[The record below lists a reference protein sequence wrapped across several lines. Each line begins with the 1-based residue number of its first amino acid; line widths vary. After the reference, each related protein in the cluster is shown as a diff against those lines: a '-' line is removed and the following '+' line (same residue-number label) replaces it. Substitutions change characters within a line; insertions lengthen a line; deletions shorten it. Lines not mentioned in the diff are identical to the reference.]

1 MAIGSFIWFIESK
14 KQFAW
19 HLSKFQRWTFSFQKS
34 NREFLSIALRQVHE
48 QNNAVLKSAASATHI
63 LNRQDESAL
72 LRWELCSHDLAKYLK
87 DSKDVCSQT
96 NLSICHQS
104 TTEHH
109 HEDTVAFK
117 DRFINDLQQLNNSF
131 SANPFTAHT
140 WSPIDNLSIVYDDEI
155 ESNIKNIVDIGQRQ
169 FECYF
174 EERLIKAKT
183 PIDAT
188 IKSNSLRLPGKN
200 FTVKK
205 SKVEQS
211 LTAANI
217 STIKSSY
224 QFRCEEVC
232 NLFKEELFSNSTQHI
247 RRLEYSLSR
256 NKVWYFKETQLHW
269 KTKFKSRKSRSSRPE
284 VFCKKGVLRNF
295 TKFTEK
301 HLCQSLF
308 SNKVAGLSQQ
318 LY

>member
-1 MAIGSFIWFIESK
+1 MFDL
-14 KQFAW
+14 
-19 HLSKFQRWTFSFQKS
+19 LSLENSLPDIYQNFKDEHFSIQKS
-34 NREFLSIALRQVHE
+34 NREFSNIALDQVHE
-48 QNNAVLKSAASATHI
+48 QNNAVLKSVAGVTHI

-72 LRWELCSHDLAKYLK
+72 LRWELCSQDLAQYLK
-87 DSKDVCSQT
+87 DFEDACSQT
-96 NLSICHQS
+96 NVSICHQS

-117 DRFINDLQQLNNSF
+117 DRFINDVQQLNNSF

-140 WSPIDNLSIVYDDEI
+140 LSPIDNLSIAYDDEI
-155 ESNIKNIVDIGQRQ
+155 ESNIKNKVDIGQRQ

-211 LTAANI
+211 LTPAII
-217 STIKSSY
+217 SKIKSSY
-224 QFRCEEVC
+224 QFRREEVC
-232 NLFKEELFSNSTQHI
+232 NLFKEELFQRAHSISEDENTLYHG
-247 RRLEYSLSR
+247 
-256 NKVWYFKETQLHW
+256 
-269 KTKFKSRKSRSSRPE
+269 TKSDILK
-284 VFCKKGVLRNF
+284 
-295 TKFTEK
+295 
-301 HLCQSLF
+301 
-308 SNKVAGLSQQ
+308 
-318 LY
+318 

>member
-1 MAIGSFIWFIESK
+1 M
-14 KQFAW
+14 
-19 HLSKFQRWTFSFQKS
+19 
-34 NREFLSIALRQVHE
+34 
-48 QNNAVLKSAASATHI
+48 
-63 LNRQDESAL
+63 
-72 LRWELCSHDLAKYLK
+72 K
-87 DSKDVCSQT
+87 DFENICSQT
-96 NLSICHQS
+96 NISICHQS
-104 TTEHH
+104 TIKHH
-109 HEDTVAFK
+109 HEDAVAFK
-117 DRFINDLQQLNNSF
+117 DRFINDVQQLNNSF

-140 WSPIDNLSIVYDDEI
+140 LAPNDNLSIVYDDEI

-174 EERLIKAKT
+174 EERLIKTKT
-183 PIDAT
+183 LIDAT

-256 NKVWYFKETQLHW
+256 NKV
-269 KTKFKSRKSRSSRPE
+269 
-284 VFCKKGVLRNF
+284 
-295 TKFTEK
+295 
-301 HLCQSLF
+301 
-308 SNKVAGLSQQ
+308 
-318 LY
+318 